1 MTKIITLII
10 LSFRRIA
17 IISVI
22 NSLNNSKAIIAITT
36 ILVALLLLPIAVM
49 ILPVVRSLLELGNPT
64 GGSGLPKAPGQP
76 YLFP

>member
-1 MTKIITLII
+1 MTKIITVII
-10 LSFRRIA
+10 LSFWRIT

-36 ILVALLLLPIAVM
+36 ILVAVLLLPIAAM
-49 ILPVVRSLLELGNPT
+49 ILPVVSSLLGLGNLT